1 MRHGMSKVSRAVD
14 EPPRRPEPFGF
25 VLTIAARSRFDPD
38 PVLLP
43 FGQPNNFQGGAGWPS
58 RKIVVWQN
66 SGLTLNRSLEEC
78 P

>member
-1 MRHGMSKVSRAVD
+1 
-14 EPPRRPEPFGF
+14 
-25 VLTIAARSRFDPD
+25 VLTIAARSRFDPG

-43 FGQPNNFQGGAGWPS
+43 FGQPIDFQAGAGWPS

-66 SGLTLNRSLEEC
+66 SGLSWNLSIEEC

>member
-1 MRHGMSKVSRAVD
+1 MSKVSRAAN
-14 EPPRRPEPFGF
+14 EPPQRPEPFGF

-43 FGQPNNFQGGAGWPS
+43 FGQALNFQCGTGWPS
-58 RKIVVWQN
+58 RKIAVWQN
-66 SGLTLNRSLEEC
+66 SGLPNPSIEEY

>member
-1 MRHGMSKVSRAVD
+1 VTGTFR
-14 EPPRRPEPFGF
+14 F

-66 SGLTLNRSLEEC
+66 SELTLNRSLEEC

>member
-1 MRHGMSKVSRAVD
+1 MSKVSRAVN
-14 EPPRRPEPFGF
+14 EPPRRPEPSRF

-43 FGQPNNFQGGAGWPS
+43 FGQPIDFQRGTGWPS

-66 SGLTLNRSLEEC
+66 SGLFLNLSIEEC